1 MWEPKTFEDQLLKRY
16 LDDNPGKL
24 YLEVSVSFMTELNKA
39 RRIDGVLIPGEEA
52 IVYRQGSY
60 SISQFRKDISGKTVH
75 LIEAKRGLGRYVI
88 GQIQVGESLL
98 KHVFQPAEIVMVV
111 LGGEGNPDIEWYCNN
126 HNIKIAIYPIKGF
139 EIPKNKRV
147 AIKGRK
153 DIRCLPDQNRY
164 RAFLSG
170 WTAAVNGKLYESIF
184 SKKTHANMGN
194 LFGWIYG
201 KQPPELRKAIW
212 EHYLIHAQ
220 QEWDEE

>member
-1 MWEPKTFEDQLLKRY
+1 MWEPKTYEDHLLKRY

-24 YLEVSVSFMTELNKA
+24 YLEVSVSFMTESIRA
-39 RRIDGVLIPGEEA
+39 RRIDGVLIPGEETT
-52 IVYRQGSY
+52 VYPQGTY
-60 SISQFRKDISGKTVH
+60 SIGQFRENIKGKTVH

-88 GQIQVGESLL
+88 GQMQVGESLL

-111 LGGEGNPDIEWYCNN
+111 LGGVGNPDIEWYCNN
-126 HNIKIAIYPIKGF
+126 HNIKVAIYPIKGHI
-139 EIPKNKRV
+139 IPLTKRE

-153 DIRCLPDQNRY
+153 DIRCPPDHNRY

-170 WTAAVNGKLYESIF
+170 WTSAVNGKLYESIN

-194 LFGWIYG
+194 LLGWIYG

-212 EHYLIHAQ
+212 EHYLTHAQ